1 MAASIASGCGGKA
14 LVCRLQARKSRHRFV
29 SVAAFYGADRRPMAG
44 DHQHAEQAQS
54 QGSTAPTIAA
64 ASRPS
69 EARHSAPGA
78 QGHRTT
84 GAPALR
90 RRRDGKS
97 WRSPSQHRLVD
108 LDQALALDVRCHSLG
123 QQTWSLKMS
132 ERSEPKLVCR
142 RSALTFLGYAAVFG
156 LVASPA
162 ILAVSEAEGQTTTA
176 PATPT
181 TPPADAPKSGTERRQ
196 ERRSGRTERRQE
208 RRTAR
213 TERRQERRT
222 GRDERRDARHG
233 TTTTTT
239 TEQKK

>member
-1 MAASIASGCGGKA
+1 
-14 LVCRLQARKSRHRFV
+14 
-29 SVAAFYGADRRPMAG
+29 
-44 DHQHAEQAQS
+44 
-54 QGSTAPTIAA
+54 
-64 ASRPS
+64 
-69 EARHSAPGA
+69 
-78 QGHRTT
+78 
-84 GAPALR
+84 
-90 RRRDGKS
+90 
-97 WRSPSQHRLVD
+97 
-108 LDQALALDVRCHSLG
+108 
-123 QQTWSLKMS
+123 MS

-142 RSALTFLGYAAVFG
+142 RNALAFLGHAAVFG

-162 ILAVSEAEGQTTTA
+162 ILAMSEAEAQTTTA

-222 GRDERRDARHG
+222 GRDERRDARDG
-233 TTTTTT
+233 TTTGTA